1 MGYKDAKPL
10 TPNELAALRHIRNRI
25 VHGERPPSVRVL
37 QELLGYSSPNAAA
50 YVLDQLIRRG
60 YLQRR
65 KNGELQLLK
74 AAVNDPA
81 HARTVPVPLVGSVP
95 CGAPLLAEENIEAM
109 IPVSTSLARPPHR
122 YFLLRAS
129 GDSMDLAGI
138 HDGDLVLVRQQSA
151 AENGQNV
158 VALIDDEATLKVF
171 RRKPNVVALVPR
183 SRNKDHKPILLSND
197 FQVQGVV
204 VATIPNLEKE

>member
-1 MGYKDAKPL
+1 MHDKPL
-10 TPNELAALRHIRNRI
+10 SAKETAALRHIRNRI
-25 VHGERPPSVRVL
+25 VHGQEPPSVREL
-37 QELLGYSSPNAAA
+37 QELLGYGSPNAAA
-50 YVLDQLIRRG
+50 YVLGQLMRRR
-60 YLQRR
+60 YIQRR
-65 KNGELQLLK
+65 KNGKLQLLRQ
-74 AAVNDPA
+74 AVEDPG
-81 HARTVPVPLVGSVP
+81 HASTVPIPLVGSVP
-95 CGAPLLAEENIEAM
+95 CGAPLLAEENIEAI

-138 HDGDLVLVRQQSA
+138 HDGDLVLVRQQSE

-158 VALIDDEATLKVF
+158 VALIDDAATLKEF
-171 RRKPNVVALVPR
+171 RRKPDVVALMPR
-183 SRNKDHKPILLSND
+183 SKNKTHKPILLSDD